1 MDKNKLLPPT
11 ENSIGRRPESFQTDV
26 YDVPAPSI
34 TDDATMLGTIEETRA
49 IATTEVNVLVRRV
62 YSLTNIDRFSKKT
75 PRLRRLQPMSPR
87 PWTAR
92 LESKNARTH
101 SHLYRTIR
109 TPRFLI
115 IQNDRAAFI
124 SQMASGNEY

>member
-49 IATTEVNVLVRRV
+49 IATTEVNVLIFQKDPP
-62 YSLTNIDRFSKKT
+62 TKT
-75 PRLRRLQPMSPR
+75 VAAHVTETMDG
-87 PWTAR
+87 TAR
-92 LESKNARTH
+92 IEECEDTFSPV
-101 SHLYRTIR
+101 SDDQD
-109 TPRFLI
+109 TPLS
-115 IQNDRAAFI
+115 DY
-124 SQMASGNEY
+124 SE